1 MRNDRMAATRLLPQL
16 LLLVSLAAGIW
27 SVFATTMNHDV
38 SYLLFVAGRVVKG
51 ATLYVDFPE
60 VNPPLIIWLNM
71 PCAWLAQHL
80 GVADATVFRLVIA
93 TLGLVCVAWSGAILC
108 LTLDKN
114 DVWAWLAIGVYT
126 VVSLPGYEF
135 GQREHIAYLC
145 VLPYLAEAA
154 RRLSGKR
161 GSQLEHVAVA
171 LLAVIGLA
179 IKPHFLLV
187 PVLVEGAIISMTRRM
202 PGTGV
207 VVAMILLVCYAASV
221 HWLAPEYFNMLH
233 LLAGSY
239 WRNSEPWLGFVA
251 VPQFYCVVLLLAIAR
266 LARPS
271 SSPVACVISLAVL
284 GFALGAILQHKG
296 WSYHWIPAIALGWL
310 LLGLSVSKAMA
321 HRGAAVPLIIAA
333 LVTTLASW
341 NLVGAFAK
349 AEKNNP
355 YPSLLAPVIREMGG
369 GPVIVFSNFEASF
382 PLVTLPGI
390 GTSSRF
396 PTMTILGAVALDD
409 NVEARKWIER
419 SFVTDFRKQPPRLL
433 LVETDERGV
442 PVFDFVA
449 YFAPL
454 VPEISAYHKVRQVDK
469 FQVLEAP
476 DSHRGKFGNGL

>member
-1 MRNDRMAATRLLPQL
+1 MA
-16 LLLVSLAAGIW
+16 
-27 SVFATTMNHDV
+27 
-38 SYLLFVAGRVVKG
+38 KG

-80 GVADATVFRLVIA
+80 GVADATVFRLMIA
-93 TLGLVCVAWSGAILC
+93 TLGLVSVAWSGAILC
-108 LTLDKN
+108 RTLDKN
-114 DVWAWLAIGVYT
+114 DVWAWLAIGIYT
-126 VVSLPGYEF
+126 VVVLPGYEF
-135 GQREHIAYLC
+135 GQREHIAYLS

-154 RRLSGKR
+154 CRLSGKR
-161 GSQLEHVAVA
+161 GSMVEHVAVA
-171 LLAVIGLA
+171 LLAVIGVA

-187 PVLVEGAIISMTRRM
+187 PLLVEGAIISMTRRM

-207 VVAMILLVCYAASV
+207 VVAMTLLVCYAASV
-221 HWLAPEYFNMLH
+221 HWLAPEYFNMLQ

-251 VPQFYCVVLLLAIAR
+251 LPQFYCVAILLAITWFVR
-266 LARPS
+266 TKSR
-271 SSPVACVISLAVL
+271 PVACVISFAVL
-284 GFALGAILQHKG
+284 GFALAAILQHKG
-296 WSYHWIPAIALGWL
+296 WSYHWIPAMALGWIL
-310 LLGLSVSKAMA
+310 FGLAVSKAVA
-321 HRGAAVPLIIAA
+321 HRGAAVPLIITVLVAA
-333 LVTTLASW
+333 LASW
-341 NLVGAFAK
+341 NLLGAFRK
-349 AEKNNP
+349 GEKINP
-355 YPSLLAPVIREMGG
+355 YPALLAPVIREMGG

-409 NVEARKWIER
+409 NLKARKWIER

-433 LVETDERGV
+433 LVETDERGI

-476 DSHRGKFGNGL
+476 DAHQRKFGIGL